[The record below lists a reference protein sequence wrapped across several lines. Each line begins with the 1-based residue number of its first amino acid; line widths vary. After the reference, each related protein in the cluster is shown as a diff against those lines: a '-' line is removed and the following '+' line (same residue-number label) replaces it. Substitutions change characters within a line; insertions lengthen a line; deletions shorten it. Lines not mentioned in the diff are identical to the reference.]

1 MGFASNAQDYRPKQQ
16 AAQGNAPMI
25 GNKQQRS
32 KAVGGQMVYVS
43 SLLFQVNEQELMDFF
58 KSQGFDPIRSRL
70 LYDQEGNSKGSGFV
84 ELSSMAEAEEAVSKL
99 NGEYFQGR
107 QLNVSVATSKKK
119 E

>member
-1 MGFASNAQDYRPKQQ
+1 
-16 AAQGNAPMI
+16 MI

>member
-1 MGFASNAQDYRPKQQ
+1 MGYIMLLHSASV
-16 AAQGNAPMI
+16 AAQLDVED
-25 GNKQQRS
+25 KR
-32 KAVGGQMVYVS
+32 
-43 SLLFQVNEQELMDFF
+43 ELMDFF